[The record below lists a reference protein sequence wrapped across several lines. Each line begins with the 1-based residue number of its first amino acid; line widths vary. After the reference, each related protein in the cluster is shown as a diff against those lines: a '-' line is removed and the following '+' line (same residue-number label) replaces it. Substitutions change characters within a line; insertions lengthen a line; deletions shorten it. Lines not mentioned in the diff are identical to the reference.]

1 MKKQIIIGFYFFVF
15 VVNLQASE
23 LIEVNQSSL
32 DQIKSM
38 EYETYDSGYAEWQ
51 ASDIE
56 LFLSEDENFSVGVWK
71 AKAGQEVMDSPYPY
85 NTWMLIKEGEIETVN
100 SSGEKNIFRKD
111 EGFMTPKGWTG
122 TFSITKDLVIIYIYD
137 GLGQTE
143 NDKLMDLNKV
153 ARNIYNNESIFKTLS
168 TKEFSSVN
176 KDQLRAKEALS
187 FTNKDESFQ
196 IGLWEAKEGEVPA
209 LWNYDEFMYVLKG
222 GIEMTDSS
230 GSTLVIG
237 PNEGVVV
244 PTGWEGVF
252 SVPETVVKIWVIY
265 DTSN

>member
-1 MKKQIIIGFYFFVF
+1 MKNQIIIGFYVLVF
-15 VVNLQASE
+15 SANLNAAE
-23 LIEVNQSSL
+23 LIEVNQSLL

-38 EYETYDSGYAEWQ
+38 EYEIYDSGYAEWQ

-71 AKAGQEVMDSPYPY
+71 AKIGQEVMDSPYPY
-85 NTWMLIKEGEIETVN
+85 NTWMLIKEGEVETIN
-100 SSGEKNIFRKD
+100 SSGEKNTFREG

-122 TFSITKDLVIIYIYD
+122 IFSITKDLVIIYIYD
-137 GLGQTE
+137 GLTQTE
-143 NDKLMDLNKV
+143 NNESMNLNKV
-153 ARNIYNNESIFKTLS
+153 AGNNYNKDSISMALS
-168 TKEFSSVN
+168 TKEFSSGN
-176 KDQLRAKEALS
+176 EDQLRAKESLS

-209 LWNYDEFMYVLKG
+209 LWTYDEFMYVLKG

-252 SVPETVVKIWVIY
+252 SVPEEVLKIWVIY

>member
-1 MKKQIIIGFYFFVF
+1 MKNQIIIGFYFLFCA
-15 VVNLQASE
+15 VNPNAAE

-38 EYETYDSGYAEWQ
+38 EYESYDSGYAEWQ

-85 NTWMLIKEGEIETVN
+85 NTWMLIKEGEIETIN
-100 SSGEKNIFRKD
+100 SSEEKNTFREG

-137 GLGQTE
+137 GLTQTE
-143 NDKLMDLNKV
+143 NHESMNLNKV
-153 ARNIYNNESIFKTLS
+153 AGNIYNNESIFKKLS
-168 TKEFSSVN
+168 TKELSN
-176 KDQLRAKEALS
+176 GGEDQLRAKEALS

-196 IGLWEAKEGEVPA
+196 IGLWEAKEGQVPA
-209 LWNYDEFMYVLKG
+209 LWTYDEFMYVLKG
-222 GIEMTDSS
+222 SIEMTDSS

-244 PTGWEGVF
+244 PTGWEGEF
-252 SVPETVVKIWVIY
+252 SVPETVVKIWIIY